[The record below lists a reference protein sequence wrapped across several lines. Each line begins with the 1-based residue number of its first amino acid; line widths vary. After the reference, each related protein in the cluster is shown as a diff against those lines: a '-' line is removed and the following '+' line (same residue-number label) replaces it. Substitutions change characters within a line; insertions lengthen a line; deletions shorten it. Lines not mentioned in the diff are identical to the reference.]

1 MNFDQE
7 VQPDIAQA
15 DEEITRKILLI
26 AQKIPN
32 CSVQEQTTLLIKL
45 VDIVSYV
52 VRDGN
57 LKLLIQNIK
66 DSNIINIIRDSVNT
80 DVKQLRIARNS
91 LFSIL
96 FSFPFRHNVFI
107 DANLTEFF
115 PTKNLKTQIQ
125 DLSQMKLEPE
135 QAIIDKHHPNQQP
148 DISPR
153 KNRKSKPKRKNN
165 LKPQQNQIQPT
176 QSQDY
181 LQSFI
186 EEIHVSR

>member
-7 VQPDIAQA
+7 VQPDVAQA

-32 CSVQEQTTLLIKL
+32 CSVQEQTALLIKL

-80 DVKQLRIARNS
+80 EVKQLRIARNS

-107 DANLTEFF
+107 DANLTEFS
-115 PTKNLKTQIQ
+115 PTKNLKAQIQ
-125 DLSQMKLEPE
+125 DLERTENPNRSTRIISKLHKIKSNLLKAKTIYRASLKTLKKERF
-135 QAIIDKHHPNQQP
+135 KS
-148 DISPR
+148 ISGR
-153 KNRKSKPKRKNN
+153 LQNN
-165 LKPQQNQIQPT
+165 L
-176 QSQDY
+176 
-181 LQSFI
+181 LQALMT
-186 EEIHVSR
+186 